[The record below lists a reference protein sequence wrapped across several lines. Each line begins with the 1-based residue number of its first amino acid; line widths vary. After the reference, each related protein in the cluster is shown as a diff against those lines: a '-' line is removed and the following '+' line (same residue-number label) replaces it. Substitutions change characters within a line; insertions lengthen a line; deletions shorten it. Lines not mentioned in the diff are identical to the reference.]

1 METTV
6 AKWGNSIAIRIPS
19 AFANGLR
26 IKDGTQVIMEV
37 EKGNI
42 IIRKK
47 KYDLNELLSKVTPEN
62 RHEETDW
69 GNPVGKEVW

>member
-47 KYDLNELLSKVTPEN
+47 KYDLNELL
-62 RHEETDW
+62 TDW